1 MKTLCICYLIIYTIY
16 LLLGYNFLTRIY
28 KSKQIDFIN
37 NSPNSYSYFP
47 KRFLQLSL
55 ITLIVCSICFWSKD
69 INWYC
74 VSLLLSLVVI
84 IFYYILFNPIK
95 DWTTYI
101 FHIIWA
107 LPIFFLPLFCEFNG
121 KFDYRYLIISVILLL
136 LYKILLSN
144 YVYF

>member
-1 MKTLCICYLIIYTIY
+1 MKILCICYLIIYTIY
-16 LLLGYNFLTRIY
+16 IILGYNFLTRIY
-28 KSKQIDFIN
+28 KNKQIDFIN
-37 NSPNSYSYFP
+37 NLPNSYSYFI

-55 ITLIVCSICFWSKD
+55 ITLLIYSICFYTKD

-74 VSLLLSLVVI
+74 ISLLLSFVVI
-84 IFYYILFNPIK
+84 IFYYILFNPIT
-95 DWTTYI
+95 DWLTYI

-107 LPIFFLPLFCEFNG
+107 LPIFFLPFFCKFNG
-121 KFDYRYLIISVILLL
+121 TFDCRYLIITIILLL